1 MYIQVVKSL
10 CILIHHNLVKYSV
23 SKPGAVL
30 YRIDASD
37 VLERTMYPSYLLIA
51 REVAGTIGELIV
63 EDLVINGLSS
73 MSEV

>member
-1 MYIQVVKSL
+1 
-10 CILIHHNLVKYSV
+10 
-23 SKPGAVL
+23 
-30 YRIDASD
+30 
-37 VLERTMYPSYLLIA
+37 MYPSYLLIA